1 MLHLKHAHHFHLP
14 HFTVSRTPV
23 LSPVLSE
30 HDELIEDI
38 EKSSGEAWELADT
51 PDVQGL
57 DTFWNGV
64 QDDLRHDPQWFSF
77 AED

>member
-1 MLHLKHAHHFHLP
+1 MLHIKHAYHLHLP
-14 HFTVSRTPV
+14 HMTASRAPQ
-23 LSPVLSE
+23 LSPILSE
-30 HDELIEDI
+30 HDELIQDI
-38 EKSSGEAWELADT
+38 EQSIGEPWELADT

-57 DTFWNGV
+57 DSFWSGV